1 MRIPS
6 NHMLCLRVLALVIGL
21 PRPPVE
27 RDKSG
32 AGPMQI
38 LIVDDTHADIL
49 VASALLE
56 PFGRRGTV
64 AFEDPITAL
73 TWCASNQPL
82 LVLTDF
88 KMARLNGIDFVRY
101 MRAMPTCR
109 HVPVIMM
116 TVEEPQAV
124 AQLAHDVGI
133 AAVLGKPLDA
143 DLFATQVG
151 AVLAASS
158 AATVTALH

>member
-1 MRIPS
+1 MP
-6 NHMLCLRVLALVIGL
+6 
-21 PRPPVE
+21 
-27 RDKSG
+27 
-32 AGPMQI
+32 I

-56 PFGRRGTV
+56 PFGKRGTV

-73 TWCASNQPL
+73 TWCASNQPS

-88 KMARLNGIDFVRY
+88 KMARLDGIDFVRY
-101 MRAMPTCR
+101 MRALPTCR

-133 AAVLGKPLDA
+133 ATVLRKPLDA
-143 DLFATQVG
+143 DVFATRVG
-151 AVLAASS
+151 AVLAAR
-158 AATVTALH
+158 AAAAPALHCAAAVCEQALTQTAEAARNWRSFKPAEV